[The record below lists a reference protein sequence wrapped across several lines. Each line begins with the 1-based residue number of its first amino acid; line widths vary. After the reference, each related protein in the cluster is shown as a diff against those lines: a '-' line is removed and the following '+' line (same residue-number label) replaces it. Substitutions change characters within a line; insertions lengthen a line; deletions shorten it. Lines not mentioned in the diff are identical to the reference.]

1 MLRLRELRKQHK
13 ISQQELAA
21 YVGVTQATLSG
32 WENEK
37 YEIDNT
43 GLKKIADFFNTS
55 TDYILGRTDE
65 LLGETFSTS
74 ELILSD
80 KYDNIIPIKTYSVPL
95 VGTIACGTPVLAEEN
110 IEEYIKV
117 SEEINC
123 DFALR
128 CKGDS
133 MINARI
139 FDGDIVYIR
148 QQPTVE
154 NGDIAAVLID
164 DEATLKKVY
173 MYPNR
178 IELRAENPTFKTL
191 EFENE
196 EMNKIKIL
204 GKAVAFFSMVR

>member
-13 ISQQELAA
+13 ISQQELAN
-21 YVGVTQATLSG
+21 YIGVTQATLSG
-32 WENEK
+32 WETEK

-43 GLKKIADFFNTS
+43 GLKKIADYFNVS
-55 TDYILGRTDE
+55 TDYILGRVNDLT
-65 LLGETFSTS
+65 GETFPTS
-74 ELILSD
+74 ELISSD

-95 VGTIACGTPVLAEEN
+95 VGTIACGTPILADEN

-117 SEEINC
+117 SEDIDC

-154 NGDIAAVLID
+154 NGEIAAVLID
-164 DEATLKKVY
+164 NEATLKKVY
-173 MYPNR
+173 IYPSHL
-178 IELRAENPTFKTL
+178 ELRAENPTFKTL
-191 EFENE
+191 EFEKE
-196 EMNKIKIL
+196 EMNKVKIL
-204 GKAVAFFSMVR
+204 GKAVAFFSTIR